1 MKFKAVK
8 NPKWSNFEQTIIEC
22 EVNFDDL
29 AEEFVPF
36 AAVASGDYPH
46 THEIFARC
54 VAGEFGEV
62 APYTPPADITGET
75 ALAGVRAE
83 RDRLLATEVDPIV
96 TNPLRWVDL
105 TAEQQTAWTN
115 YRRALLDITTTYPN
129 PSYVWNESEK
139 RHVLTNCTF
148 PVKAEIIQ

>member
-29 AEEFVPF
+29 IEEFVSF

-75 ALAGVRAE
+75 ALAGVRSK
-83 RDRLLATEVDPIV
+83 RDRLLAEEVDSVV
-96 TNPLRWVDL
+96 TNPLRWADL

-129 PSYVWNESEK
+129 PSFVWNESEK
-139 RHVLTNCTF
+139 RNVLTNCTF